1 MSFVL
6 MDMGCHH
13 GAMPNTGRIP
23 ISQSSVVI
31 RVATAV
37 DVDDLRRLAALDS
50 ARALLGTVLV
60 AESDGR
66 IRAALSLDEG
76 RAVADPFE
84 PSGPLVELLRT
95 RASLLRAD
103 RAEPAPGRDA
113 RVRLLPARP

>member
-6 MDMGCHH
+6 MGLGCQHER
-13 GAMPNTGRIP
+13 MSNVTRISIP
-23 ISQSSVVI
+23 ESSVVI

-66 IRAALSLDEG
+66 IRAALSLDEE
-76 RAVADPFE
+76 RAIADPFE
-84 PSGPLVELLRT
+84 PSAPLVELLQT
-95 RASLLRAD
+95 RASLLHAERAQ
-103 RAEPAPGRDA
+103 RAHRSGRL
-113 RVRLLPARP
+113 RLLPARP

>member
-6 MDMGCHH
+6 MDRACHH
-13 GAMPNTGRIP
+13 HGMSNVIRRIP
-23 ISQSSVVI
+23 IRESSVVI

-66 IRAALSLDEG
+66 IHAALSVDEG
-76 RAVADPFE
+76 RAIADPFE
-84 PSGPLVELLRT
+84 PSAPLVELLET
-95 RASLLRAD
+95 RASLLRTERR
-103 RAEPAPGRDA
+103 RAR
-113 RVRLLPARP
+113 RSSRLRLLPARS

>member
-6 MDMGCHH
+6 MDRRCDHE
-13 GAMPNTGRIP
+13 AMSNVSRIP
-23 ISQSSVVI
+23 ITESSVVI

-76 RAVADPFE
+76 RAIADPFE
-84 PSGPLVELLRT
+84 PSAPLVELLQT
-95 RASLLRAD
+95 RASLLHAERAQ
-103 RAEPAPGRDA
+103 RAHRSGRL
-113 RVRLLPARP
+113 RLLPARP